1 MLARMRLGLRIALVT
16 LASAFAC
23 GPSTPADDTS
33 GDTSSAGATSETSDG
48 GPPTTAGPGDTNMPD
63 DDGPADA
70 TTLGTDATVSTDD
83 TTDDDD
89 TGPSGA
95 DGPTHLLII
104 RTPHGV
110 YEDQVWTGSGED
122 FELGP
127 VLEPLSAWSDAL
139 VLVDGVENVIH
150 LPEGAEL
157 TNMYGVTSSS
167 ILTGGLL
174 GSATGESPWVYYS
187 GGGPSLDV
195 VLGDA
200 LGSRTPHTNV
210 HLGVLA
216 TDIAG
221 IPTGVSYTGA
231 DQPLLPIDSPTLAF
245 ASLFEGIDDPLLDPV
260 AERVDAPIEGPVE
273 TLEVQ
278 LMIAAA
284 AIQLD
289 VTRVQLLSIDR
300 GLPSI
305 MWSELGIFQ
314 GYHEVVANDDHA
326 SVQMVQT
333 MWAEQIAGLLLTLD
347 ATPDGAGTLLD
358 RTLVVWMSAEGS
370 PPNGYSTND
379 VFIVLVDKSGTFA
392 TGRIADVEGDQ
403 ADFAATIAAALS
415 APLRDF
421 GHPDLDATVIDELL
435 AR

>member
-1 MLARMRLGLRIALVT
+1 VAPLDMLARMRLGLRIALVT
-16 LASAFAC
+16 LASALAC

-33 GDTSSAGATSETSDG
+33 GDTSSAGATTETSDG
-48 GPPTTAGPGDTNMPD
+48 EPPTTAGPGDTSMPD

-70 TTLGTDATVSTDD
+70 TTLGTVTTVSTGD

-89 TGPSGA
+89 TGPSEV

-110 YEDQVWTGSGED
+110 YEDQV
-122 FELGP
+122 
-127 VLEPLSAWSDAL
+127 WSDAL

-174 GSATGESPWVYYS
+174 GSVTGESPWVYYS

-200 LGSRTPHTNV
+200 LGSRTPHANV
-210 HLGVLA
+210 HLGVFA
-216 TDIAG
+216 TDIG
-221 IPTGVSYTGA
+221 GMPTGVSYTGA

-245 ASLFEGIDDPLLDPV
+245 ASLFAGIDDPLLDPI
-260 AERVDAPIEGPVE
+260 AERVDAPFEGPVE

-305 MWSELGIFQ
+305 MWSELGVFQ

-370 PPNGYSTND
+370 PPNAYSTSD
-379 VFIVLVDKSGTFA
+379 VFIVIVDRSGTFA

-415 APLRDF
+415 AQLRDF